1 MNAFEEGLTRYLDR
15 GFLEFLRTVRIG
27 IVGAG
32 GLGSNCAMHLVRSGF
47 SDLILAD
54 PDVVEP
60 SNLNRQHFTLAQVG
74 RPKALALRDNLMAVN
89 PDARVKAHVRAVDAG
104 DMAEMFGSCRAVVE
118 AVDDARTKKLVVETL
133 APTGCLLVSA
143 SGLGGSGR
151 AGRMVVRR
159 PLPNLVLVGDL
170 ATPCEA
176 ATPPLSPGV
185 GMAAAMQAD
194 AVLHHFLTIYQ
205 ENRP

>member
-1 MNAFEEGLTRYLDR
+1 MNAFERGLGRYLDE
-15 GFLEFLRTVRIG
+15 GFIAFLRTVRVG
-27 IVGAG
+27 IIGAG

-47 SDLILAD
+47 SDLVLAD
-54 PDVVEP
+54 PDTVEP

-74 RPKALALRDNLMAVN
+74 RPKVLALRDNLLAVN
-89 PDARVKAHVRAVDAG
+89 PDARIMAHVRAVDAG
-104 DMAEMFGSCRAVVE
+104 NMAEIFGSCRAVVE
-118 AVDDARTKKLVVETL
+118 AVDDARTKKLIIETL
-133 APTGCLLVSA
+133 LPTGRLVVGA
-143 SGLGGSGR
+143 SGLGG
-151 AGRMVVRR
+151 AGVAERMRVSR

-170 ATPCEA
+170 TTPCDA

-194 AVLHHFLTIYQ
+194 VVLRHFLTLYQ

>member
-1 MNAFEEGLTRYLDR
+1 MNAFERGLGRYLDE
-15 GFLEFLRTVRIG
+15 GFIAFLRTVRVG
-27 IVGAG
+27 IIGAG

-47 SDLILAD
+47 SDLVLAD
-54 PDVVEP
+54 PDAVEP

-74 RPKALALRDNLMAVN
+74 RPKALALRDNLLAVN
-89 PDARVKAHVRAVDAG
+89 PDARIMAHVRAVDAG
-104 DMAEMFGSCRAVVE
+104 NMAEIFGDCRAVVE

-133 APTGCLLVSA
+133 LPTGRLVVGA
-143 SGLGGSGR
+143 SGLGGAGV
-151 AGRMVVRR
+151 AGRMRVSR

-170 ATPCEA
+170 TTPCDA

-194 AVLHHFLTIYQ
+194 AVLHHFLTLYQ

>member
-1 MNAFEEGLTRYLDR
+1 VNVFEGGLARYLDE
-15 GFLEFLRTVRIG
+15 GVLAFLRSVRVG
-27 IVGAG
+27 IIGAG

-47 SDLILAD
+47 ADLVLAD
-54 PDVVEP
+54 PDTVEA

-74 RPKALALRDNLMAVN
+74 RPKVLALRDNLLAVN
-89 PDARVKAHVRAVDAG
+89 PDARVEAHVRAVDSHG
-104 DMAEMFGSCRAVVE
+104 MADLFDSCRAVVE

-133 APTGCLLVSA
+133 LPTGRLVVGA
-143 SGLGGSGR
+143 SGLGGSGV
-151 AGRMVVRR
+151 AGRMGVSR

-170 ATPCEA
+170 STPCDA

-194 AVLHHFLTIYQ
+194 AVLHHFLTVYK
-205 ENRP
+205 EKKP

>member
-1 MNAFEEGLTRYLDR
+1 MNAFEEGLSRYLDSA
-15 GFLEFLRTVRIG
+15 FLDFLRTVRVG
-27 IVGAG
+27 VVGAG

-47 SDLILAD
+47 SDLVLAD
-54 PDVVEP
+54 PDTVEP
-60 SNLNRQHFTLAQVG
+60 SNLNRQHFVLAQVG
-74 RPKALALRDNLMAVN
+74 QPKALALRDNLLAVN
-89 PDARVKAHVRAVDAG
+89 PAARVEVHVLRADARGLADL
-104 DMAEMFGSCRAVVE
+104 FGSCRAVVE

-133 APTGCLLVSA
+133 VPTGCLVVSA

-159 PLPNLVLVGDL
+159 PLPGLVLVGDL
-170 ATPCEA
+170 ATPCDA

-194 AVLHHFLTIYQ
+194 VILHHFLTLYR
-205 ENRP
+205 ENAS

>member
-1 MNAFEEGLTRYLDR
+1 MNAFERGLGRYLDE
-15 GFLEFLRTVRIG
+15 GFIAFLRTVRVG
-27 IVGAG
+27 IIGAG

-47 SDLILAD
+47 ADLVLAD
-54 PDVVEP
+54 PDTVEP
-60 SNLNRQHFTLAQVG
+60 SNLNRQHFTLAQIG
-74 RPKALALRDNLMAVN
+74 RPKVLALRDNLMAVN
-89 PDARVKAHVRAVDAG
+89 PDAVIEAHVLAVDAG
-104 DMAEMFGSCRAVVE
+104 DMAEIFGSCRAVVE

-133 APTGCLLVSA
+133 VPTGCLVVSA
-143 SGLGGSGR
+143 SGLGGAGC

-170 ATPCEA
+170 ATPCDT

-194 AVLHHFLTIYQ
+194 AVLSHFLTLHQ